1 MNNKEFAAIRHRLGK
16 TQKEMA
22 RLFSVSL
29 KAIKSFEQGWRN
41 VPVYIERQALLLL
54 SLKEGAEKKRPPCW
68 KVKKCSEK
76 LRRNCP
82 AWEFQAGDM
91 CWFINGTLCTG
102 KPMDSWHEKMSVCR
116 KCEVF
121 NAMAPDVYEPGET
134 E

>member
-1 MNNKEFAAIRHRLGK
+1 MNNKEFAGIRHRLGK

-22 RLFSVSL
+22 RLYSVSL
-29 KAIKSFEQGWRN
+29 KAVKSFEQGWRR

-54 SLKEGAEKKRPPCW
+54 SMKEGGGKKRPPCW
-68 KVKKCSEK
+68 KIKKCSEK
-76 LRRNCP
+76 LRQTCP
-82 AWEFQAGDM
+82 AWEFQVGEL

-102 KPMDSWHEKMSVCR
+102 KPMDTWEEKMGVCR

-121 NAMAPDVYEPGET
+121 NAMAPGVYEQEET